1 MVGLKAGGNRGG
13 VGFQSNEG
21 RWFCPWRL
29 SAEGRLTDGGAL
41 RTIRRAVTAFALPRT
56 PTLPGLHFRLALCVL
71 SVVGLLLPA
80 QAANKTRYVILVTTD
95 GLRQEEVFQGAEEIL
110 ISKQYGN
117 VGKTNELKAEFW
129 RPDPKQSR
137 EVLFPFLWGTV
148 ARQGQ
153 LLGNRALGS
162 EVRVTNG
169 RNFSYPGYNEFLTG
183 IADPRIDSNDKVLNA
198 NTNVFEWL
206 NTRPGYRGKVA
217 AVVNWDVL
225 PWVLNGP
232 RAGFP
237 IWSGFDVP
245 PGTRRLPVP
254 RALDEMVEHSKTLWS
269 GVLLDTFVRYAA
281 FHAID
286 TLQPRAL
293 YVSYGETDDWAHE
306 GNYERY
312 LRSAQGFDRFLAD
325 LWKRVQSTQRYRG
338 KTSLVI
344 TADHGRG
351 PAPVAWKNHGREIT
365 DSAYLWMAVIGP
377 DTPALGERKGVPLV
391 RQSQVAAT
399 VAALLGE
406 DFNAASPQA
415 APPVA
420 EVLAR

>member
-1 MVGLKAGGNRGG
+1 VTPAAFPKHSFRCHRSW
-13 VGFQSNEG
+13 F
-21 RWFCPWRL
+21 RWVC
-29 SAEGRLTDGGAL
+29 
-41 RTIRRAVTAFALPRT
+41 
-56 PTLPGLHFRLALCVL
+56 LCSL
-71 SVVGLLLPA
+71 LGLLLPA
-80 QAANKTRYVILVTTD
+80 EAGAASRKKTRNVILVTTD
-95 GLRQEEVFQGAEEIL
+95 GLRQEEVFNGAEEVL
-110 ISKQYGN
+110 ISRQYGA

-129 RPDPKQSR
+129 RPDPQRSR

-153 LLGNRALGS
+153 VFGNRRLGS

-183 IADPRIDSNDKVLNA
+183 IADPKIDSNDKVLNA

-217 AVVNWDVL
+217 AAVNWDVL
-225 PWVLNGP
+225 PWILNGP

-237 IWSGFDVP
+237 IWSGFEVP
-245 PGTRRLPVP
+245 PGTRRMPVP
-254 RALDEMVEHSKTLWS
+254 AALDDLVEHGRTVWS
-269 GVLLDTFVRYAA
+269 GVLLDTFVRSAA
-281 FHAID
+281 FHALE
-286 TLQPRAL
+286 TQRPRAL

-312 LRSAQGFDRFLAD
+312 LRSAHGFDRFLAD
-325 LWKRVQSTQRYRG
+325 LWKRLQSMPQYRD

-351 PAPVAWKNHGREIT
+351 PAPVAWKSHGREIV

-377 DTPALGERKGVPLV
+377 DTPALGERTRVAPV
-391 RQSQVAAT
+391 RQAQVAAT

-415 APPVA
+415 APPVVD
-420 EVLAR
+420 VLAR

>member
-1 MVGLKAGGNRGG
+1 L
-13 VGFQSNEG
+13 
-21 RWFCPWRL
+21 
-29 SAEGRLTDGGAL
+29 
-41 RTIRRAVTAFALPRT
+41 
-56 PTLPGLHFRLALCVL
+56 
-71 SVVGLLLPA
+71 GLLLPA
-80 QAANKTRYVILVTTD
+80 EAGAASRKKTRNVILVTTD
-95 GLRQEEVFQGAEEIL
+95 GLRQEEVFNGAEEVL
-110 ISKQYGN
+110 ISRQYGA

-129 RPDPKQSR
+129 RPDPQRSR

-153 LLGNRALGS
+153 VFGNRRLGS

-183 IADPRIDSNDKVLNA
+183 IADPKIDSNDKVLNA

-206 NTRPGYRGKVA
+206 NSRPGYRGKVA
-217 AVVNWDVL
+217 AAVNWDVL
-225 PWVLNGP
+225 PWILNGP

-237 IWSGFDVP
+237 IWSGFEVP
-245 PGTRRLPVP
+245 PGTRRMSVP
-254 RALDEMVEHSKTLWS
+254 AALDDLVEHGRTVWS
-269 GVLLDTFVRYAA
+269 GVLLDTFVRSAA
-281 FHAID
+281 FHALE
-286 TLQPRAL
+286 TQRPRAL

-312 LRSAQGFDRFLAD
+312 LRSAHGFDRFLAD
-325 LWKRVQSTQRYRG
+325 LWKRLQSMPQYRD

-351 PAPVAWKNHGREIT
+351 PAPVAWKSHGREIV

-377 DTPALGERKGVPLV
+377 DTPALGERTSVAPV
-391 RQSQVAAT
+391 RQAQVAAT

-415 APPVA
+415 APPVVD
-420 EVLAR
+420 VLAR